1 MAVKKGDKVKLEY
14 EGTLN
19 DGTVFDSSTH
29 GDHSH
34 PIEFE
39 VGAGQVIKGLD
50 SEVVGMKKGEEKE
63 IKVQPSEAYGEPKP
77 ELVKKI
83 PRNQLPENV
92 QEEMILGLKLPNGKT
107 IPARV
112 VKLTSKEATIN
123 LNHPLAGKVL
133 NFKIK
138 VVSVN

>member
-1 MAVKKGDKVKLEY
+1 MAIKEGDKVKLEY
-14 EGTLN
+14 EGTFN

-39 VGAGQVIKGLD
+39 VGAGQVIKGLEE
-50 SEVVGMKKGEEKE
+50 EVVGMKKEEEKN
-63 IKVQPSEAYGEPKP
+63 IKIQPEKAYGEPK
-77 ELVKKI
+77 EKLVKKI
-83 PRNQLPENV
+83 PREQLPENV
-92 QEEMILGLKLPNGKT
+92 KEGMVLGLKLPNGKT

-112 VKLTSKEATIN
+112 AKLTSKQATID

-138 VVSVN
+138 VISIN